1 MRIEKDTM
9 GNVEVE
15 DNVFWGAQ
23 TQRSLNNFRIG
34 NIRMPQQMI
43 MALAIVKKSAAYT
56 NAQLGVLSENKKD
69 LIAKVCDEIIQGK
82 CFEDFHLL
90 VWQTGSGTQT
100 NMNVNE
106 VIANRAEILNGGN
119 LNNATKYISANDDV
133 NKSQSTND
141 VFPTAMRIAFYKMIV
156 ERTIPA
162 LEQLKTTFA
171 QKKQA
176 FAHIIKIGRT
186 HLMDATPLRLGDEFS
201 AYESQM
207 DFGIQALK
215 NSLVHLQQLPIG
227 GTAVGTGLNT
237 PKGYDKLVVDYINQF
252 SGHQF
257 YAANNKYEGMATHDA
272 FVETSSALKQIAI
285 SLTKIA
291 NDIRLLSSGPRCGL
305 GELNIP
311 QNEPGSSIMPGKVNP
326 TQCEA
331 MTMVSAQIV
340 GNDTTIAFA
349 AMQGHLQLNV
359 FMPVIAYNA
368 LQSAELLAE
377 CCHSFNK
384 NCIEGIE
391 ANTENI
397 EKHLQESLMLV
408 TALNPHIGYY
418 NAAKIAQY
426 AFANKLTLKEAAL
439 KLNLLTAEE
448 FDEWVQPDKMV

>member
-9 GNVEVE
+9 GNVEVD

-43 MALAIVKKSAAYT
+43 MALAVVKKSAAYA
-56 NAQLGVLSENKKD
+56 NAQLGVLPDGKKE
-69 LIAKVCDEIIQGK
+69 LIARVCDEIIQGK
-82 CFEDFHLL
+82 CFDDFPLL

-106 VIANRAEILNGGN
+106 VIANHAEILNGGN
-119 LNNATKYISANDDV
+119 LNNTIKYISANDDV

-156 ERTIPA
+156 EQTIPA

-176 FAHIIKIGRT
+176 FANIIKIGRT

-201 AYESQM
+201 AYESQL
-207 DFGIQALK
+207 DFGIKALK

-252 SGHQF
+252 TGHQF
-257 YAANNKYEGMATHDA
+257 YAASNKYEGMATHDA

-377 CCHSFNK
+377 CCLSFNK

-448 FDEWVQPDKMV
+448 FDEWVQPEKMV

>member
-1 MRIEKDTM
+1 
-9 GNVEVE
+9 
-15 DNVFWGAQ
+15 
-23 TQRSLNNFRIG
+23 
-34 NIRMPQQMI
+34 
-43 MALAIVKKSAAYT
+43 MA
-56 NAQLGVLSENKKD
+56 
-69 LIAKVCDEIIQGK
+69 
-82 CFEDFHLL
+82 
-90 VWQTGSGTQT
+90 
-100 NMNVNE
+100 M
-106 VIANRAEILNGGN
+106 
-119 LNNATKYISANDDV
+119 
-133 NKSQSTND
+133 
-141 VFPTAMRIAFYKMIV
+141 
-156 ERTIPA
+156 
-162 LEQLKTTFA
+162 
-171 QKKQA
+171 
-176 FAHIIKIGRT
+176 
-186 HLMDATPLRLGDEFS
+186 
-201 AYESQM
+201 
-207 DFGIQALK
+207 
-215 NSLVHLQQLPIG
+215 
-227 GTAVGTGLNT
+227 
-237 PKGYDKLVVDYINQF
+237 
-252 SGHQF
+252 
-257 YAANNKYEGMATHDA
+257 HDA

-377 CCHSFNK
+377 CCLSFNK

-439 KLNLLTAEE
+439 KLNLLTAED
-448 FDEWVQPDKMV
+448 FDEWVQPEKMV